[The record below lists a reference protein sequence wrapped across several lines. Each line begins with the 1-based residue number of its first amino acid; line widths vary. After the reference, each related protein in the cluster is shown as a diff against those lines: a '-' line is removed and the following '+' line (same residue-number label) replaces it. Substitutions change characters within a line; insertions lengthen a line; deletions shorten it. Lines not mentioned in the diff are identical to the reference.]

1 MALRTIVLKGRGI
14 RDEALAAGTITPGYL
29 IQRDS
34 ADKVIAHNTAAG
46 IAQKMFAVENELVG
60 KEITVDYLSGDTTLF
75 EHVVRGGM
83 VNALLPANAAAIV
96 IGDQLESAGDGT
108 LRIIAADVAG
118 VRAKVT
124 FGLADAAV
132 EFEAAMIG
140 DEGNDITIEYLTA
153 TAAAQT
159 VVVTGNAIVIKPDD
173 TTPGTTDQA
182 DDIISLINGDA
193 EASALVVAREGDGG
207 DGTDA
212 VVEPVAETNL
222 AGGLDTTTGQTN
234 TIAFAREAVD
244 NSAGGTEVR
253 IKVEVL

>member
-1 MALRTIVLKGRGI
+1 MALRTIMLKGRGI

-34 ADKVIAHNTAAG
+34 DDKVVAHSSAAG
-46 IAQKMFAVENELVG
+46 IAQKLFAVENELVG
-60 KEITVDYLSGDTTLF
+60 SDIDVDYLSGDTTLF
-75 EHVVRGGM
+75 EHVQRGGM
-83 VNALLPANAAAIV
+83 VNALVPASSPAIV

-108 LRIIAADVAG
+108 LRKLAVDVAG
-118 VRAKVT
+118 ARAKIT
-124 FGLADAAV
+124 FGIGDAAV

-159 VVVTGNAIVIKPDD
+159 VVVTGNTIVIKPDD

-193 EASALVVAREGDGG
+193 EASALIVAREGDGG
-207 DGTDA
+207 DGTSA
-212 VVEPVAETNL
+212 VVEPVAATNL

-244 NSAGGTEVR
+244 NSAGGTEAR